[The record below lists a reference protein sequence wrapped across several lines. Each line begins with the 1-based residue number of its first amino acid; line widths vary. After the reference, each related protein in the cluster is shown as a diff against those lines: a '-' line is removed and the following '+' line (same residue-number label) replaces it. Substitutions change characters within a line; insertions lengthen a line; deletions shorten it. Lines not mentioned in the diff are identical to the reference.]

1 MKISGVLALFPL
13 TIVATFLV
21 LQQQIVLEKPFERHA
36 GAYTDVA
43 HLISS
48 IKNSGSIESLPARIL
63 PATRPLRQN
72 KIKITPGKLELN
84 LASSDQSA
92 PNKVITKQSQESA
105 LEDIWRDHVS
115 SAQAASAKQADQS
128 EFITSAGIASAPN
141 TGIKVSEPS
150 VHGLLSP
157 AAKTV
162 QEIPKNTHEDENRSA
177 GFVDDQALARLD
189 LLVVGA
195 NLNGAS
201 SEIEMVE
208 FSAMADDNEIISA
221 KQGRFSFEKML
232 ATKRQI
238 MSGVFSAKDFVTTRV
253 DLPMEVGSFGSLIP
267 MVSISSMD
275 KLLRKKQLNAP
286 GGFVLVDLDQEIID
300 VELDRRYQ
308 DRIYFNSEFKETGAD
323 DSARFVMFV
332 GVEPGNTML
341 RYLVRSRKIVERVAL
356 VVEDQILYDL
366 PIIEAATTHSFGLF
380 EMESLSLTPRELTI
394 SSRKIHPFNKKRDSV
409 QDTLNHYSLDFDET
423 IMGTRKYTEIEH
435 LGTTFFAGHT
445 GQDRLIVPGQGFI
458 NEVLAFHNLDRLERQ
473 CLIQVNLP
481 RDRELYEVKM
491 LGEGAKGPLLL
502 DESYLNRDGTV
513 SIEATEFS
521 THAFVLGDMQGRVY
535 IKLEYIDGTMDYINS
550 YCADGAYLVEHL

>member
-1 MKISGVLALFPL
+1 M
-13 TIVATFLV
+13 
-21 LQQQIVLEKPFERHA
+21 EKPFERHA

-43 HLISS
+43 HLISAL
-48 IKNSGSIESLPARIL
+48 KNTGSIEVRPTQIV
-63 PATRPLRQN
+63 PATRPRRQD
-72 KIKITPGKLELN
+72 KIKIVPGKIELT
-84 LASSDQSA
+84 LASNDQLA
-92 PNKVITKQSQESA
+92 QEKTITKQSPESA
-105 LEDIWRDHVS
+105 LEEIWRDHVS
-115 SAQAASAKQADQS
+115 STQASNHKQEATNFASPAAMASSKS
-128 EFITSAGIASAPN
+128 VGIEVRDSN
-141 TGIKVSEPS
+141 M
-150 VHGLLSP
+150 HGLLSP
-157 AAKTV
+157 STKQVEQV
-162 QEIPKNTHEDENRSA
+162 QNMAEARSA
-177 GFVDDQALARLD
+177 QASGFVDDQILARLD

-195 NLNGAS
+195 NLNGSS
-201 SEIEMVE
+201 SEIDMVE

-232 ATKRQI
+232 ATQRQI

-267 MVSISSMD
+267 MVSIASME
-275 KLLRKKQLNAP
+275 KLLRKKQLSAP

-356 VVEDQILYDL
+356 VVENQILYDL
-366 PIIEAATTHSFGLF
+366 PIIESATTHSFGLF

-394 SSRKIHPFNKKRDSV
+394 SSRKIHPFNKKRDAV
-409 QDTLNHYSLDFDET
+409 QDTLNHYSLDFDEA
-423 IMGTRKYTEIEH
+423 IMGARKYTEIEH

-445 GQDRLIVPGQGFI
+445 GHEKLIVPGQGFI

-481 RDRELYEVKM
+481 SSRELYEVKM

-535 IKLEYIDGTMDYINS
+535 IKLEYIDGSVDYINS